1 MRTMKP
7 AFAAR
12 LFAFVALS
20 VALNF
25 AGAARA
31 ADSTEIWPEASL
43 FYRLNPRT
51 RVYLS
56 GAYAEGK
63 ESDTNSLDLAAYL
76 DISLKPVLPG
86 KLLTDDWQRSR
97 RLWARIGYARIFK
110 ATAETGPDVAE
121 DRAIVSFFG
130 KAPLP
135 AETWLE
141 ARVRADLRWIGDEDS
156 ARYRFRVEATREF
169 TVRDHT
175 IVPYFNVEW
184 FYDTRYNGW
193 ARVLYQI
200 GPEFTVN
207 EHFRYEIYLGRQE
220 DRLPEHETL
229 DAIGFVAKWY
239 Y

>member
-20 VALNF
+20 IALNF

-51 RVYLS
+51 RIYLS

-63 ESDTNSLDLAAYL
+63 ESDTISLDAAAYL

-97 RLWARIGYARIFK
+97 SLWARIGYARIFK

-135 AETWLE
+135 AEICLE

-156 ARYRFRVEATREF
+156 ARYRFRIEATREV

-175 IVPYFNVEW
+175 VVPYANVEW

-193 ARVLYQI
+193 ARVLYQF
-200 GPEFTVN
+200 GPEVTVS
-207 EHFRYEIYLGRQE
+207 EHFRYEIYLARQV
-220 DRLPEHETL
+220 DRLPNPGTL
-229 DAIGFVAKWY
+229 NAIGFVAKWY
-239 Y
+239 F